1 MKRVLAVVLV
11 SLAGCGSGKSGGPL
25 FGGFTP
31 TSGAAAI
38 LAPATC
44 SIPFVGTTGISG
56 ILVELASGADACNVL
71 TQAKQCG
78 VIADGCGGFL
88 GCGTCAPGSRCMGDL
103 TCCTLKTCSAL
114 GAVLPEGEDHKLAP
128 SRDIADRLMA
138 CFGSMLLYWY
148 HFSHSGRRI
157 DVAVP
162 GVLALAVI
170 STAFTGQAISTAFDR
185 RYGVLRLLGVSP
197 LGRSG
202 LLVAKAL
209 AVLTIELLQ
218 FIVIGALG
226 LALGWHPHWL
236 GLFPAALLALA
247 GTWTFVALALL
258 LAGTLRAEGVLA
270 LANLIWILLLGLG
283 GVIVPPGQLPA
294 GLSHLATLLPSGA
307 LADGLRQAFIGG
319 GLAAIP
325 LLVLVAWGA
334 VATYLA
340 SRTFRWSD

>member
-1 MKRVLAVVLV
+1 MTSAVTTHTAAPARDRVLAQTRFETSTLLRNGEQLLV
-11 SLAGCGSGKSGGPL
+11 
-25 FGGFTP
+25 
-31 TSGAAAI
+31 AI
-38 LAPATC
+38 
-44 SIPFVGTTGISG
+44 
-56 ILVELASGADACNVL
+56 
-71 TQAKQCG
+71 
-78 VIADGCGGFL
+78 
-88 GCGTCAPGSRCMGDL
+88 
-103 TCCTLKTCSAL
+103 
-114 GAVLPEGEDHKLAP
+114 VLPAMALVGLA
-128 SRDIADRLMA
+128 L
-138 CFGSMLLYWY
+138 
-148 HFSHSGRRI
+148 SHSPSLGPGRRI

-202 LLVAKAL
+202 LLIAKAL

-226 LALGWHPHWL
+226 LALGWHPQWL
-236 GLFPAALLALA
+236 GLLPAALLALV

-270 LANLIWILLLGLG
+270 LANLIWVLLLGLG
-283 GVIVPPGQLPA
+283 GVIVPPSQLPA

-307 LADGLRQAFIGG
+307 LGDGLREAFIDGR
-319 GLAAIP
+319 LAVIP
-325 LLVLVAWGA
+325 VLVLVVWGSA
-334 VATYLA
+334 ATYLA